1 MSATYQIRD
10 EPVGGAQRGLIVDP
24 FWALLGLMVGGAWLG
39 AALFA
44 INAWFLRGPNWQREL
59 ALTVALLL
67 GAPVIALLMVGA
79 GDAGV
84 IPEVGMKYAFLTVIL
99 WKLAVGYWIYFQQQT
114 GFDLY
119 QYFGGKPQNGLPI
132 VVLSALFLNRYVIA
146 AVDHPLWRTMVS

>member
-1 MSATYQIRD
+1 VSNFS
-10 EPVGGAQRGLIVDP
+10 P
-24 FWALLGLMVGGAWLG
+24 
-39 AALFA
+39 
-44 INAWFLRGPNWQREL
+44 AWFLRGPSWQREL

-79 GDAGV
+79 GNAGV

-132 VVLSALFLNRYVIA
+132 VVLSALFLKRYVIA